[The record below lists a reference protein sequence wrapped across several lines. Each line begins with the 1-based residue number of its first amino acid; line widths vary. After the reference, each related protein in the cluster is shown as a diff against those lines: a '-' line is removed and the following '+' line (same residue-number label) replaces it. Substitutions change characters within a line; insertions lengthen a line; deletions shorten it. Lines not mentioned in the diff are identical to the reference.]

1 MGFRLWPPFV
11 RFSCALALKQALVR
25 LQLLAKS
32 LKGEELAR
40 ELDIIT
46 VLVQHY
52 NVTNNSLLA
61 GMRDG
66 ASVNAVATRTVK
78 IVFPKVIDFRCFF
91 YTIDRVGQHSDNIPT
106 VKQFLQQNDWP
117 GRSRPD

>member
-1 MGFRLWPPFV
+1 MLRHVTADWKI
-11 RFSCALALKQALVR
+11 KQALVR

-40 ELDIIT
+40 EIIT
-46 VLVQHY
+46 VLAQQY

-66 ASVNAVATRTVK
+66 ASVNAVAMRTLK
-78 IVFPKVIDFRCFF
+78 IILPKVIDIRCFSH
-91 YTIDRVGQHSDNIPT
+91 TIDRVGQQFNIPT
-106 VKQFLQQNDWP
+106 VKQFL
-117 GRSRPD
+117 